1 MMTALPV
8 FLCLPLFLSLP
19 AWHFFFLFPFF
30 LFSLLIVFCAFPPL
44 PPSSSPAYISWTVR
58 WQRRLE
64 ESSQP
69 LTQQEPPF
77 CLSPCFMGSYDSCTL
92 DRRRKRIIAREI
104 KAGKDNTHIYAH
116 IHFVF
121 PSFPRPTPSLWLS
134 LVSYFTLKMDPK
146 VQSNNFFQKCFFN
159 DIQWMIY
166 YQTMSDMIKA
176 DAGLTEVGN
185 KRWIRT

>member
-19 AWHFFFLFPFF
+19 AWHFFLLPFF

-69 LTQQEPPF
+69 LIQQNPPPY
-77 CLSPCFMGSYDSCTL
+77 LSPCFMGSYDSCTL

-104 KAGKDNTHIYAH
+104 KAGKDNTHIHSHALCLSILSVP
-116 IHFVF
+116 IHAF
-121 PSFPRPTPSLWLS
+121 SLTLTWQL
-134 LVSYFTLKMDPK
+134 LYFQSGPK
-146 VQSNNFFQKCFFN
+146 SSKQ
-159 DIQWMIY
+159 
-166 YQTMSDMIKA
+166 
-176 DAGLTEVGN
+176 
-185 KRWIRT
+185 